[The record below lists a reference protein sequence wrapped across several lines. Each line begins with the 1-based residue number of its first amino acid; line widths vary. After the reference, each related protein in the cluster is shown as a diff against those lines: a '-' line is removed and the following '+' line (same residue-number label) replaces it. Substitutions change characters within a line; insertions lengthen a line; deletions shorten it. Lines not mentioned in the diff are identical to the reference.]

1 MKIGLLGL
9 PNSGKTT
16 IFNALTKSEAE
27 VAAYAN
33 KKAEPNI
40 AVVEVRDERVTR
52 LSQIY
57 KPKKT
62 IYGTIEIVDF
72 PGFSEGSARDGGFSS
87 TQINLIRNLDAV
99 ALVSRN
105 FTDDLM
111 GDSEPLSDI
120 NTVDTEFILSD
131 MIIVENRLERIEWN
145 SRRGKKTNAMEM
157 EEKVLIKIQG
167 ELNSGRHIRN
177 LVLNHNE
184 EKLIGGFQFITQ
196 KPFFV
201 ILNSGEENF
210 GNNDDLLAKIE
221 EQYKVIEFAG
231 NFEMELAA
239 FSDTEEANMFMEDLG
254 IAESARD
261 RMTRFAYEMLGH
273 ISFITVG
280 ADEVRAWTVHKGDTA
295 VAAAGTI
302 HSDLFRGFI
311 RAECFSYDDLMDC
324 GSEKGVRDNG
334 RFRLEGKDYKVKD
347 GDILNIRFSV

>member
-1 MKIGLLGL
+1 LGL

-16 IFNALTKSEAE
+16 IFNALTRSDAE

-40 AVVEVRDERVTR
+40 AVVEVGDERVNR
-52 LSQIY
+52 LSQLY
-57 KPKKT
+57 RPKKT
-62 IYGTIEIVDF
+62 TYATIEIVDF
-72 PGFSEGSARDGGFSS
+72 PGFSEGSARNGGFSS
-87 TQINLIRNLDAV
+87 AQTNLIRNLDAV

-111 GDSEPLSDI
+111 GDPDPVSDI
-120 NTVDTEFILSD
+120 DTVDTEFILSD
-131 MIIVENRLERIEWN
+131 MILVENRLERIEW
-145 SRRGKKTNAMEM
+145 SCKRGKKTNSMEM
-157 EEKVLIKIQG
+157 EEKVLVKIQE

-177 LVLNHNE
+177 LDLNHNE
-184 EKLIGGFQFITQ
+184 EKLISGFQFITQ

-210 GNNDDLLAKIE
+210 GNNHALLAQLE
-221 EQYKVIEFAG
+221 EKYKVIEFSG
-231 NFEMELAA
+231 NFEMELSA
-239 FSDTEEANMFMEDLG
+239 FSDAEEAKMFMADLG
-254 IAESARD
+254 IDESARD

-280 ADEVRAWTVHKGDTA
+280 SDEVRAWTVHNGDTA
-295 VAAAGTI
+295 ADAAGTI

-311 RAECFSYDDLMDC
+311 RAECFSFDDLMDF

-334 RFRLEGKDYKVKD
+334 RFRLEGRDYKVKD

>member
-16 IFNALTKSEAE
+16 IFNALTRSEAE
-27 VAAYAN
+27 VAAYTN
-33 KKAEPNI
+33 NKAEPNI
-40 AVVEVRDERVTR
+40 AVVEVGDERVTR
-52 LSQIY
+52 LSQFY

-62 IYGTIEIVDF
+62 TYATIEIVDF
-72 PGFSEGSARDGGFSS
+72 PGFSEGSAREGGFSS
-87 TQINLIRNLDAV
+87 AQMNLIRNMDAV

-111 GDSEPLSDI
+111 GDPAPLSDI

-131 MIIVENRLERIEWN
+131 MIIVENRLERIEWS
-145 SRRGKKTNAMEM
+145 SRRGKKTNAMGM
-157 EEKVLIKIQG
+157 EEKVLKKIHG
-167 ELNSGRHIRN
+167 ELNSGRYIRN

-184 EKLIGGFQFITQ
+184 EKLISGFQFITQ
-196 KPFFV
+196 KPIFV

-210 GNNDDLLAKIE
+210 GRNNDLLTQIE
-221 EQYKVIEFAG
+221 EKYKGIEFSG
-231 NFEMELAA
+231 NFEMDLAA
-239 FSDTEEANMFMEDLG
+239 FSDTEEANRFMEDMG

-280 ADEVRAWTVHKGDTA
+280 ADEVRAWTVHNGDTA
-295 VAAAGTI
+295 VDAAGTI

-311 RAECFSYDDLMDC
+311 RAECFSYGDLMDC

-334 RFRLEGKDYKVKD
+334 RFRLEGRDYKVKD
-347 GDILNIRFSV
+347 GDILNIRFNV